1 MVARVFR
8 VVALFVAA
16 ALPAFAQTDTNP
28 PVVTYTGNQ
37 GSYELHENVV
47 IFCNAFDAESGVAS
61 TTCQDVNTVAYLLP
75 VGLNT
80 LMAEAT
86 DNAGNVGTGSTS
98 FTVLVTYNGVKA
110 LTNQFVTK
118 ESSARNLS
126 RKLDNAAEAEAAGD
140 LARKE
145 RLINS
150 YITQVNR
157 ETERNITAPDAALL
171 IQFAQQL

>member
-8 VVALFVAA
+8 VVALIVAA

-28 PVVTYTGNQ
+28 PVVTFTGNQ

-47 IFCNAFDAESGVAS
+47 IFCNAFDAESGIAS
-61 TTCQDVNTVAYLLP
+61 TTCQDVNTVAHLLP

-80 LMAEAT
+80 LTATAT
-86 DNAGNVGTGSTS
+86 DNAGNEGTGSTA
-98 FTVLVTYNGVKA
+98 FNVVVTYNGVKA

-118 ESSARNLS
+118 ESSARSLS
-126 RKLDNAAEAEAAGD
+126 RKLDRAAQAEAAGD
-140 LARKE
+140 LVRKQ
-145 RLINS
+145 RLIDS
-150 YITQVNR
+150 FIAQLDR
-157 ETERNITAPDAALL
+157 ETERNITAPNAALL